1 MLSGPLQITTFRKSK
16 AYPKFL
22 KPEPAHL
29 ELAQGLLDLVQ
40 AMVGESLE
48 TIETALAEVSTGN
61 PKVVMGLIKVLLE
74 QGTFRQKEVEDP
86 AGLREEIFDRSARYW
101 NGQATSLPEVTGH
114 RDRILKG
121 HPSIPPGAD
130 PLPLLFAD
138 LPSHQVLLSLAPS
151 SATEL
156 LDRYNLAQAQG
167 LLLKAESLTLEVLDP
182 LCFAGLL
189 QRIRFF
195 GLLFEVE
202 PLGAQGNRL
211 QISGP
216 GSVLENPRSYGLE
229 LANLFPSLL
238 GLQGQWSM
246 QAWIRP
252 LGKTGVFAF
261 EAAPDSGYR
270 SQTHLRQDWGQEKI
284 LAVEKRFN
292 QQYNP
297 QCNAKV
303 LTEVIR
309 LPGNRYLLP
318 DLEVTGGKRR
328 IKVQW
333 LRYLSPQKQAWLL
346 EVKDRL
352 PPGYLFVLKGQRV
365 KYQRLV
371 EALGGKLALVT
382 TDLTAPFLKKQLD

>member
-22 KPEPAHL
+22 KPEPAPL
-29 ELAQGLLDLVQ
+29 ELAQTLLELAQV
-40 AMVGESLE
+40 MIGESLE
-48 TIETALAEVSTGN
+48 TLEAALSEVSSGN
-61 PKVVMGLIKVLLE
+61 PKVTLGLVKVLLE
-74 QGTFRQKEVEDP
+74 QGTFRQKEVEEP
-86 AGLREEIFDRSARYW
+86 ASLREQVFDLSARYW
-101 NGQATSLPEVTGH
+101 NGQATALPEVTGH
-114 RDRILKG
+114 REQILKG
-121 HPSIPPGAD
+121 HPAIPPGAD
-130 PLPLLFAD
+130 PLPILFAD
-138 LPSHQVLLSLAPS
+138 LPSHQVLLSLPPQ
-151 SATEL
+151 SAGEL

-167 LLLKAESLTLEVLDP
+167 LLLKADSLTLEVLDP
-182 LCFAGLL
+182 DCFAGLL

-202 PLGAQGNRL
+202 PLGSKGNRL
-211 QISGP
+211 VISGP

-238 GLQGQWSM
+238 GLKGQWSM
-246 QAWIRP
+246 EAWIRP
-252 LGKTGVFAF
+252 QGKTGGFGF
-261 EAAPDSGYR
+261 EVTPDSGYR

-297 QCNAKV
+297 HCTAKS

-318 DLEVTGGKRR
+318 DLEVSDGKTKVR
-328 IKVQW
+328 VQW

-346 EVKDRL
+346 AVKDQL
-352 PPGYLFVLKGQRV
+352 PLGYLFVLKGQRV
-365 KYQRLV
+365 KYQGLV